1 MNDFNINYAICNEA
15 STGNEKGLYIIE
27 SVTDNG
33 TNFIHNMNNDIDW
46 QLLDSTNEENIIIT
60 EDKKTINSF
69 IEYLNINNIKYT
81 WGSK

>member
-1 MNDFNINYAICNEA
+1 MNDFNINYAICNEV
-15 STGNEKGLYIIE
+15 STRNEKGLYIIE

-33 TNFIHNMNNDIDW
+33 TDFIHNMNNDIAW

-60 EDKKTINSF
+60 EDKNTINSF